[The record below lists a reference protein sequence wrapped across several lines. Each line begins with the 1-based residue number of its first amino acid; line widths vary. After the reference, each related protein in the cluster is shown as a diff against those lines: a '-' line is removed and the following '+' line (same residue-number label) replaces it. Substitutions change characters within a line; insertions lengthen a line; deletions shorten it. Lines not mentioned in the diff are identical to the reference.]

1 MADPFEIRWR
11 KWLWRESLYQAA
23 APFDNAIMEP
33 ATHRTHR
40 GMPPSAG
47 RPGESGRTAAR
58 LHFQAGVVNMTRM
71 EERSEKLPDPKELEK
86 EIGEFLAKKFGSHVK
101 VITPMVVPQAEAAG
115 KPKPQHRARKPI
127 DFNLKPEELIAF
139 LDQFVVKQDQAKAIL
154 ATKICTHFNRIRRS
168 LEEKESFEGMA
179 GGIKNNVLMVGP
191 TGVGKT
197 YIIKLIANRIGVPF
211 VKGDATKFSETGYV
225 GGDVE
230 DLVRDL
236 VREADEDIE
245 LAQYGIIY
253 IDEIDK
259 IASARNLIGA
269 DVSRTGVQR
278 ALLKPMEET
287 EVDLKVPHDPVA
299 MMQEIER
306 FRKTGKREK
315 QSVNT
320 RNILFIMSGAFT
332 DLVPI
337 IQRRLT
343 RQGIGF
349 GARIAG
355 AREDVDILKHV
366 KAEDLIEFGFE
377 SEFVGRLPVK
387 SVLEHL
393 TEEDLYE
400 ILKNPNNPIILGK
413 KLDFGAYGIEAK
425 FEDAFLRRMAKLAFA
440 ENTGA
445 RGLVSVI
452 ERTLLEFEKTLPSRA
467 VKLFPVTLEVV
478 SDPGGALKRILAQ
491 PPDPAVR
498 SAFDRLADEE
508 KNAIKDYLQANRRH
522 LAEKYGLTMTPSR
535 IDVVAACYSR
545 AAIDTGTA
553 VKRIKS
559 YYDEIKNVELY
570 FYKNHDINIVLEE
583 DAIDFIMEMLVES
596 TLQIRDI
603 YPKLNN
609 HFEHGLKLV
618 REKTGRSRFF
628 ITRSALLD
636 PEDYIRNLI
645 TGIGTSPLPG

>member
-1 MADPFEIRWR
+1 M
-11 KWLWRESLYQAA
+11 
-23 APFDNAIMEP
+23 
-33 ATHRTHR
+33 
-40 GMPPSAG
+40 
-47 RPGESGRTAAR
+47 
-58 LHFQAGVVNMTRM
+58 
-71 EERSEKLPDPKELEK
+71 SEQNEKIPDPKELEK
-86 EIGEFLAKKFGSHVK
+86 EISEFLSKKFGGQVK
-101 VITPMVVPQAEAAG
+101 VLSPLVMTQEVVAG
-115 KPKPQHRARKPI
+115 KTKEPPREKKKI
-127 DFNLKPEELIAF
+127 NFNLKPEELIAY
-139 LDQFVVKQDQAKAIL
+139 LDQYVVRQDQAKAIL
-154 ATKICTHFNRIRRS
+154 ATKICTHFNRIRCSQDHQNRFDS
-168 LEEKESFEGMA
+168 MA
-179 GGIKNNVLMVGP
+179 GGIKNNVLMIGP

-197 YIIKLIANRIGVPF
+197 YIIKLIAAKLGVPF

-236 VREADEDIE
+236 VREANDDIE

-287 EVDLKVPHDPVA
+287 DVELKVPHDPVS

-315 QSVNT
+315 VTVNT
-320 RNILFIMSGAFT
+320 KNILFIMSGAFT

-337 IQRRLT
+337 IQRRLS

-349 GARIAG
+349 GARITA
-355 AREDVDILKHV
+355 AKEQIDILTNV

-387 SVLEHL
+387 AVFDHL
-393 TEEDLYE
+393 GEEDLYQ
-400 ILKNPNNPIILGK
+400 ILKNPNNPIVLGK
-413 KLDFGAYGIEAK
+413 KLDFSAYGIEIK
-425 FEDAFLRRMAKLAFA
+425 FEDGFLRRMAALAFA

-452 ERTLLEFEKTLPSRA
+452 EKALLPFERTLPSST
-467 VKLFPVTLEVV
+467 VKRLPATLAIL
-478 SDPGGALKRILAQ
+478 SDSENALKRMVAN
-491 PPDPAVR
+491 PDDPQAR
-498 SAFDRLADEE
+498 QAYERLADEE
-508 KNAIKDYLQANRRH
+508 KASIRDYLQANRKS
-522 LAEKYGLTMTPSR
+522 LAEKSSLTLTPAR
-535 IDVVAACYSR
+535 IDIVAGYYSKNVVDTICAVRHIKAC
-545 AAIDTGTA
+545 
-553 VKRIKS
+553 
-559 YYDEIKNVELY
+559 YDEIKNVELY

-583 DAIDFIMEMLVES
+583 DAIDFLMEMIVES
-596 TLQIRDI
+596 AFELKDV
-603 YPKLNN
+603 YPRLNN

-628 ITRSALLD
+628 INRNALLS
-636 PEDYIRNLI
+636 PEQYIRSLI
-645 TGIGTSPLPG
+645 AAAPAVKDKP

>member
-1 MADPFEIRWR
+1 M
-11 KWLWRESLYQAA
+11 SV
-23 APFDNAIMEP
+23 ME
-33 ATHRTHR
+33 T
-40 GMPPSAG
+40 
-47 RPGESGRTAAR
+47 
-58 LHFQAGVVNMTRM
+58 
-71 EERSEKLPDPKELEK
+71 RSEKIPDPKELEK
-86 EIGEFLAKKFGSHVK
+86 EIGEFLAKKFGNHVK
-101 VITPMVVPQAEAAG
+101 IISPVVMPQPAEAVE
-115 KPKPQHRARKPI
+115 KPKPAPRERKSI
-127 DFNLKPEELIAF
+127 DFSLKPEELITY

-154 ATKICTHFNRIRRS
+154 ATKICTHFNRIRRARQEQEP
-168 LEEKESFEGMA
+168 LEGMA
-179 GGIKNNVLMVGP
+179 GGIKNNVLMIGP

-197 YIIKLIANRIGVPF
+197 YIIKLIAGRIGVPF

-236 VREADEDIE
+236 VREADDDLEM
-245 LAQYGIIY
+245 AQYGIIY

-259 IASARNLIGA
+259 IASARNLVGA

-287 EVDLKVPHDPVA
+287 EVDLKVPHDPVS
-299 MMQEIER
+299 MMQEIDR
-306 FRKTGKREK
+306 FRRTGKREK

-320 RNILFIMSGAFT
+320 RHILFIMSGAFT
-332 DLVPI
+332 ELVPI

-349 GARIAG
+349 GARIASS
-355 AREDVDILKHV
+355 REEVDILKHV

-387 SVLEHL
+387 AVLDHL

-413 KLDFGAYGIEAK
+413 KLDFAAYGIEAK
-425 FEDAFLRRMAKLAFA
+425 FEDAFLRRMARLAFA

-452 ERTLLEFEKTLPSRA
+452 ERTLLEFEKTLPSRGA
-467 VKLFPVTLEVV
+467 ARFPVTTEVV
-478 SDPGGALKRILAQ
+478 DDPAAALGRLLAD

-498 SAFDRLADEE
+498 STFERLADEE
-508 KNAIKDYLQANRRH
+508 RAAIKAYLERNGRH
-522 LAEKYGLTMTPSR
+522 LAEKYSLTMTPAR
-535 IDVVAACYSR
+535 IDIVAACYSR
-545 AAIDTGTA
+545 TVLDTGSA

-559 YYDEIKNVELY
+559 YYDEIKNAEL
-570 FYKNHDINIVLEE
+570 FFFKNHDINIVLEE
-583 DAIDFIMEMLVES
+583 DAIDFIMEMLVEG
-596 TLQIRDI
+596 TLELRDI
-603 YPKLNN
+603 APKLNS

-618 REKTGRSRFF
+618 REKTGRRRFF
-628 ITRSALLD
+628 ITRAALVD
-636 PEDYIRNLI
+636 PEAYIRGLI
-645 TGIGTSPLPG
+645 TLSAGSGGERAP